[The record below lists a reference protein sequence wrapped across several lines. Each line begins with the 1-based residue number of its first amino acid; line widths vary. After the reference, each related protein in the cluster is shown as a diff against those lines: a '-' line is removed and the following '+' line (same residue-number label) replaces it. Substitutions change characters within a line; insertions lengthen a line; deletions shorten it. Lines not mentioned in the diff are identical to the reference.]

1 MNNLKKYRKLRKMS
15 QIELAHSVGLKW
27 HSFISNC
34 ETGEKRLPYDLA
46 VKIANVLDC
55 DVLDLMGDD
64 VFKKGV
70 EDGANRDAL
79 QRLKDTGS
87 ITVDFHNLVNK
98 YLSISEFNQFSTT
111 KEKQFYLCLQLIDEE
126 LDSLTTEDIIAF
138 KNQIN
143 NLISELRQKY
153 GARNV
158 ELEFADIFDEED
170 NKEKEEEKENEKK

>member
-1 MNNLKKYRKLRKMS
+1 MNKLKEFRQAKRMS

-70 EDGANRDAL
+70 EINKDASKSIADYQNKEPIKKPIKEKLIVQSYRPVSFKEANR
-79 QRLKDTGS
+79 
-87 ITVDFHNLVNK
+87 LV
-98 YLSISEFNQFSTT
+98 
-111 KEKQFYLCLQLIDEE
+111 KEKF
-126 LDSLTTEDIIAF
+126 
-138 KNQIN
+138 
-143 NLISELRQKY
+143 
-153 GARNV
+153 GV
-158 ELEFADIFDEED
+158 ELIKEIYDFLVEIWRKEDDE
-170 NKEKEEEKENEKK
+170 

>member
-1 MNNLKKYRKLRKMS
+1 MNNLKKYRKLRGLTQM
-15 QIELAHSVGLKW
+15 ELASKIGLKYQT
-27 HSFISNC
+27 FISHC
-34 ETGEKRLPYDLA
+34 ELGQKKLPYELA

-55 DVLDLMGDD
+55 DVYNLMGDD
-64 VFKKGV
+64 IYRKSVT
-70 EDGANRDAL
+70 DDSDAL